1 MLTADFNL
9 RMARAVDLSHTEW
22 LGLLLDRALT
32 EPGDQRLLPQAAVKK
47 LGYRATPLP
56 TFATELPIAKEPRFG
71 RLRLN
76 STRNGFMV
84 RRSTP
89 DLVASSWSEP

>member
-32 EPGDQRLLPQAAVKK
+32 EPGDQRLLPQAPVKK
-47 LGYRATPLP
+47 LGYRAT
-56 TFATELPIAKEPRFG
+56 
-71 RLRLN
+71 
-76 STRNGFMV
+76 
-84 RRSTP
+84 RRSGTSP
-89 DLVASSWSEP
+89 APAKSDTARLPGSGLTNYK